1 MGFIPKIIGVMS
13 CSVVLCLS
21 LSNATQA
28 AEQMKPD
35 PCADRKGG
43 LSNLVTCDD
52 ETPQS
57 IDTVTGEVLRM
68 DGNDVLVQRFNGK
81 EVRLHLDANTQM
93 TEIIGL
99 GDRIEAKVSDVN
111 ERKHMLSIHQLKQ

>member
-1 MGFIPKIIGVMS
+1 MGSIHKIIGVLS

-21 LSNATQA
+21 LFNVTQA
-28 AEQMKPD
+28 TEKMKPE
-35 PCADRKGG
+35 PCPDRKGG
-43 LSNLVTCDD
+43 SSDLVKCNDVTG
-52 ETPQS
+52 QN
-57 IDTVTGEVLRM
+57 IDTVTGEVLGM

-99 GDRIEAKVSDVN
+99 GDRIEAKLSDVN
-111 ERKHMLSIHQLKQ
+111 ERQHVLSIRQLKQ